1 MKKLL
6 SILAVFLSF
15 SAHAAINFN
24 DYTFSSYGTAQ
35 DQAGAVIVSV
45 DGQSITLNG
54 NIWKKVSYPYFITPE
69 TILSFELSGVSG
81 ELIGLGLDTDNAI
94 SLKKFFKLAG
104 TDSSSRVT
112 TLETSYGQKNGD
124 MISYEIPIGRWSNG
138 QYQNLFFICDDD
150 ATNACSATFKNVRL
164 SEKKVS
170 LDNSGHI
177 IIGNSQKL
185 ETYAWLQ
192 DVKHTIV
199 TTTNSID
206 ISGNSWR
213 ALPLV
218 PYSITPNTVLEFEFS
233 SSSEGEIHAIGLDS
247 SVNAKDK
254 LRTFTV
260 HGTQQWGIDASIYNQ
275 GTTANGI
282 LYQIPLG
289 QHYNGFDANFL
300 FFINDKDIGS
310 PDANS
315 HYTNIRIYE
324 SN

>member
-1 MKKLL
+1 
-6 SILAVFLSF
+6 
-15 SAHAAINFN
+15 
-24 DYTFSSYGTAQ
+24 
-35 DQAGAVIVSV
+35 
-45 DGQSITLNG
+45 
-54 NIWKKVSYPYFITPE
+54 VSYPYFITPE

-81 ELIGLGLDTDNAI
+81 ELIGIGLDTDNII
-94 SLKKFFKLAG
+94 SLKKFFKLEGADSIG
-104 TDSSSRVT
+104 TAT
-112 TLETSYGQKNGD
+112 TLGTSYGQKNGD
-124 MISYEIPIGRWSNG
+124 TTSYEIPIGRLSNG
-138 QYQNLFFICDDD
+138 QYQNLFFVCDDD
-150 ATNACSATFKNVRL
+150 TTNACSATFKDVRL

-170 LDNSGHI
+170 LDNNGNI
-177 IIGNSQKL
+177 VIGNSQKL
-185 ETYAWLQ
+185 ETYGWLQ
-192 DVKHTIV
+192 DVEHTIV

-233 SSSEGEIHAIGLDS
+233 SSSEGEIHGIGLDS

-289 QHYNGFDANFL
+289 QHYNGFYANFL
-300 FFINDKDIGS
+300 FFVNDKDIGD